1 MEDLWVNKYLPKK
14 VSDVHGQDAALKQLK
29 DFAFNFKN
37 KKKRAA
43 IIYGPAGSGKTA
55 AAYAIANE
63 LGLEIVETSASDFRN
78 EEQINL
84 KVGNAVH
91 QMSLFSKGKII
102 LIDEIDGLS
111 GNEDRGGIQA
121 IIKLIEKTTF
131 PIILI
136 SNDPW
141 GNKFSSLRSKSELIQ
156 FKSLDILDVFTV
168 LKKIASEEGIKY
180 EEPALKS
187 LARRAGG
194 DLRAAITDLQML
206 AEERKE
212 LIRKDVEDVAER
224 NKQESILNALV
235 KVFKIK
241 DANIAVAAFENV
253 DEDIDKCFLWVDEN
267 LPKEYTDPEDLANAY
282 DMLSKADVLRGRIS
296 RWQHWRFLDYIN
308 TLLTAGVA
316 VSKKQKNSEFIKY
329 CQTTRILKL
338 WHAKMKYMKRKEI
351 AKKIALKTHSS
362 QKEIIKDTL
371 PYMQVIF
378 RKNKKEAERIA
389 DYLDLNEE
397 EKDWLMGK

>member
-282 DMLSKADVLRGRIS
+282 DMLSKADVLRGR
-296 RWQHWRFLDYIN
+296 
-308 TLLTAGVA
+308 AGVA

>member
-1 MEDLWVNKYLPKK
+1 MGELWVNKYLPKK
-14 VSDVHGQDAALKQLK
+14 ISDVHGQDASLKQLK
-29 DFAFNFKN
+29 DFISDFK
-37 KKKRAA
+37 KMKKRAVIA
-43 IIYGPAGSGKTA
+43 YGPAGSGKTA
-55 AAYAIANE
+55 AVYAITSE
-63 LGLEIVETSASDFRN
+63 LGLEVVETSAADFRN

-84 KVGNAVH
+84 KVGNAVK
-91 QMSLFSKGKII
+91 QMSLFSKGKAI

-111 GNEDRGGIQA
+111 GNEDRGGLKT
-121 IIKLIEKTTF
+121 IIKLIGETTF

-141 GNKFSSLRSKSELIQ
+141 DNKFSSLRSKSELIQ
-156 FKSLDILDVFTV
+156 FKSLDISDVFNV
-168 LKKIASEEGIKY
+168 LKKIADGEGIKY
-180 EEPALKS
+180 EESVLKC
-187 LARRAGG
+187 LARRSGG
-194 DLRAAITDLQML
+194 DLRSAITDLQML
-206 AEERKE
+206 ADENKE
-212 LIRKDVEDVAER
+212 LVKNDVEDIAER

-235 KVFKIK
+235 KIFKIK
-241 DANIAVAAFENV
+241 DAGIAINAFENV

-267 LPKEYTDPEDLANAY
+267 LPKEYTDPEDLAKAY

-316 VSKKQKNSEFIKY
+316 VSKKEKNTEFIKY

-378 RKNKKEAERIA
+378 KKNKKEAEKIA

-397 EKDWLMGK
+397 EKEWLIK